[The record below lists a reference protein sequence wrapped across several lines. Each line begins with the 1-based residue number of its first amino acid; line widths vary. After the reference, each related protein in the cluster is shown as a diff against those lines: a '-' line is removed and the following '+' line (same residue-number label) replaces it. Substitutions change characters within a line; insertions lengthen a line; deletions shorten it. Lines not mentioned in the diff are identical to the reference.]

1 MKKMA
6 ALGFALGFLI
16 AGCSNSENRAK
27 GVCMLVDTSG
37 VFSSELTKAQTIIS
51 YLLATLQPNDTL
63 VIANVGTE
71 SFSERD
77 IIAKVTFA
85 QRPSVANNQKR
96 VFQKEVHKFLKSAGN
111 TKHTDI
117 SGGILQAIESLNEAG
132 SMKKYILIFSDLKE
146 ELAEVSNGEL
156 PFQLTGIYVVAVNVT
171 KLREGVRDTEPFL
184 DRVEDWRMKIEHAHG
199 NWSFVNDLERLET
212 VFAE

>member
-1 MKKMA
+1 MKKIA

-37 VFSSELTKAQTIIS
+37 VFSSELKKAQTIIS
-51 YLLATLQPNDTL
+51 YLLATLKSNDTL

-96 VFQKEVHKFLKSAGN
+96 VFQKEVHKFLKSAEN

-117 SGGILQAIESLNEAG
+117 SGGILQAVESLNEAG

-156 PFQLTGIYVVAVNVT
+156 PFQLTGIHVVAVNVT

-184 DRVEDWRMKIEHAHG
+184 DRVEDWRMKIENAHG

-212 VFAE
+212 IFAE